1 MDGLGC
7 HLIAERDQDKTNYGH
22 ESDDNSSYVNDH
34 ADDQEDN
41 SPSASDED
49 EDMIPASPPLPP
61 AKRKRADQSEKS
73 VSKTVSQ
80 VFWFYGN

>member
-1 MDGLGC
+1 MDIFDADMWGLGC
-7 HLIAERDQDKTNYGH
+7 HLITERDQDKTNYGH

-49 EDMIPASPPLPP
+49 EDMIPASPPLRRSPL
-61 AKRKRADQSEKS
+61 
-73 VSKTVSQ
+73 
-80 VFWFYGN
+80 

>member
-22 ESDDNSSYVNDH
+22 ESDDNSSVNDH

-41 SPSASDED
+41 SPSPSDED
-49 EDMIPASPPLPP
+49 EDMIPATPP
-61 AKRKRADQSEKS
+61 
-73 VSKTVSQ
+73 
-80 VFWFYGN
+80 